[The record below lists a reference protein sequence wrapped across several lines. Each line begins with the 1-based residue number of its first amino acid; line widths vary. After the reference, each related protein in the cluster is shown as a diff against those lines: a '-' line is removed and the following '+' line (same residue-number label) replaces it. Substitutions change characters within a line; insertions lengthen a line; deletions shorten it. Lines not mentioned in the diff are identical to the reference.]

1 MRNNKLFR
9 TNLLV
14 SIILIVGFIFTAI
27 LSYRANYQA
36 SLVNIEQVSSLTSEG
51 IYYQIAGMF
60 TRPVNISLTR
70 AHDSL
75 LVNHLLSE
83 PEHLEDEAYIQT
95 TKTYLENYKQKY
107 GFDSVFLV
115 STASGRYYNFNGLD
129 RVLERGDPEN
139 VWYYELL
146 DSNLEYSL
154 NVDNDEVAGAENKIT
169 VFVNCKITAP
179 DGTVT
184 GVVGVGIRME
194 YLKELLQG
202 YEDKYGINA
211 SLVNEEGMIE
221 ISTTYTGYERTD
233 WFEVHGE
240 EFIRQQVL
248 DWNQDDRNLEIW
260 TDSNAVEGGKS
271 YVVSRYIP
279 ELSWNLIVEQDTSGL
294 IADIYQQLFRTCV
307 ILVLVVLTILV
318 VITNVIRNF
327 DRQITKLTEE
337 RQAIFKKA
345 TEQLYDSIYEMNLT
359 KNCYVGKQTEE
370 YFASLGAGGL
380 PFDQGLRAIA
390 EKQIK
395 AEFREGYV
403 AMFTPENAI
412 REYESGNNHLAY
424 DFMISLDGGSY
435 HWMRIDAYMF
445 FSEEDKS
452 IHMFTYRKNI
462 DKEKNREKQASI
474 DEMTGLYTKKVTE
487 RMVDKCLAQY
497 PGQRYAFFIFDI
509 DCFKQVN
516 DRFGHAFGDDCICG
530 FTGIIKAHFRE
541 DDIIG
546 RIGGDEF
553 VAFIPV
559 PDLEFVVKKAEEL
572 SQALDTII
580 SARGVNC
587 SISGSMGIALS
598 PGDGTCFEALYRAAD
613 TALYQTKQK
622 GKNGYTVASVQE
634 T

>member
-1 MRNNKLFR
+1 MRNNKLFK

-14 SIILIVGFIFTAI
+14 SIILVIGFIFTAV
-27 LSYRANYQA
+27 LSYQANYQA

-51 IYYQIAGMF
+51 IYYQLAGMF
-60 TRPVNISLTR
+60 TRPVNISLTM

-75 LVNHLLSE
+75 LVDHLLSE

-260 TDSNAVEGGKS
+260 TDSDAVEGGKS

-294 IADIYQQLFRTCV
+294 IADIYQQLFRTCL

-327 DRQITKLTEE
+327 EPEDYQI
-337 RQAIFKKA
+337 
-345 TEQLYDSIYEMNLT
+345 EQRNGRLYLKRPRNSSMT
-359 KNCYVGKQTEE
+359 
-370 YFASLGAGGL
+370 AST
-380 PFDQGLRAIA
+380 R
-390 EKQIK
+390 
-395 AEFREGYV
+395 
-403 AMFTPENAI
+403 
-412 REYESGNNHLAY
+412 
-424 DFMISLDGGSY
+424 
-435 HWMRIDAYMF
+435 
-445 FSEEDKS
+445 
-452 IHMFTYRKNI
+452 
-462 DKEKNREKQASI
+462 
-474 DEMTGLYTKKVTE
+474 
-487 RMVDKCLAQY
+487 
-497 PGQRYAFFIFDI
+497 
-509 DCFKQVN
+509 
-516 DRFGHAFGDDCICG
+516 
-530 FTGIIKAHFRE
+530 
-541 DDIIG
+541 
-546 RIGGDEF
+546 
-553 VAFIPV
+553 
-559 PDLEFVVKKAEEL
+559 
-572 SQALDTII
+572 
-580 SARGVNC
+580 
-587 SISGSMGIALS
+587 
-598 PGDGTCFEALYRAAD
+598 
-613 TALYQTKQK
+613 
-622 GKNGYTVASVQE
+622 
-634 T
+634 